1 MEIKEKDNLVKQS
14 IKNKRLENLTKK
26 QAEKPKIEQ
35 ERPTYYFMVV
45 ASKLIQLLTALLASC
60 GFYAFL
66 NDFIDNP
73 TVILIVCIIALAW
86 MERTIGK
93 NFSII
98 SINKLLAREQHF
110 SIIALSVFLVA
121 LSVASTYLGTEST
134 ISFYKKKPV
143 LHNLD
148 LIAAKYD
155 TIQSEN
161 TKAWTAKATA
171 FTAVAEDIH
180 AKNNWRGVTS
190 RSARGAVLA
199 NKESAKNMQDS
210 LIKYQAIIA
219 TKKDKAIQQAKQD
232 NIMMLQDHETMVKKY
247 SNIFEVVS
255 LFAYVLLFVF
265 IYLIERYEIW
275 EKEYLELSLKGK
287 EEPIKEPTKDER
299 TKDKERGKEGIKKGA
314 KDEKTMQFQ
323 YAEAKYKDWDIQYF
337 DNPNKK
343 PRIYVALKDSN
354 GNLTGK
360 VKDYKASELKGLIKS
375 NKGVRSTE
383 LKQYLNKL
391 ENESK

>member
-1 MEIKEKDNLVKQS
+1 MEIREKDNL
-14 IKNKRLENLTKK
+14 IKEAIKKKRLDNLAKK
-26 QAEKPKIEQ
+26 QAEKSKIEQ

-86 MERTIGK
+86 MEHTIGK

-161 TKAWTAKATA
+161 TKDWTAKAAA
-171 FTAVAEDIH
+171 FTVAAEDIH
-180 AKNNWRGVTS
+180 KKNNWRGVTS

-210 LIKYQAIIA
+210 LIKYQAIITA
-219 TKKDKAIQQAKQD
+219 KKDNAIQQAQQ
-232 NIMMLQDHETMVKKY
+232 NNIIMMQDHETMVKKY
-247 SNIFEVVS
+247 SSIFEVVS
-255 LFAYVLLFVF
+255 LVGYILLFLF
-265 IYLIERYEIW
+265 IYFIEEHEIR
-275 EKEYLELSLKGK
+275 ERKDLELSLKGK
-287 EEPIKEPTKDER
+287 EKTIEEPVKDES

-323 YAEAKYKDWDIQYF
+323 YATAEYKDKEVQHF

-360 VKDYKASELKGLIKS
+360 VKAYKASELKGLIKS
-375 NKGVRSTE
+375 NKAERSSE
-383 LKQYLNKL
+383 LKQYLKKL

>member
-1 MEIKEKDNLVKQS
+1 MEIKEKDNLIKQS
-14 IKNKRLENLTKK
+14 IKEKRLQNLAKK
-26 QAEKPKIEQ
+26 QAEKSKIEQ

-66 NDFIDNP
+66 NDFIHNP

-161 TKAWTAKATA
+161 MKDWTAKASA
-171 FTAVAEDIH
+171 FTVAAEDIH
-180 AKNNWRGVTS
+180 KKNNWRGVTS

-219 TKKDKAIQQAKQD
+219 TKKDKAIQQAEKD

-247 SNIFEVVS
+247 SSIFEVVS

-265 IYLIERYEIW
+265 IYLIEKYEIW
-275 EKEYLELSLKGK
+275 EREYLELSLKGK
-287 EEPIKEPTKDER
+287 EEPIKEPIKDER

-314 KDEKTMQFQ
+314 KDEKTIQFQ

>member
-1 MEIKEKDNLVKQS
+1 MEIKEKDNLIKQS
-14 IKNKRLENLTKK
+14 IKEKRLQNLAKK
-26 QAEKPKIEQ
+26 QAEKSKIDQ
-35 ERPTYYFMVV
+35 ERPTYYFMLV
-45 ASKLIQLLTALLASC
+45 ASKVIQLLTALLASC

-66 NDFIDNP
+66 NDFIDNS

-86 MERTIGK
+86 MERTISK
-93 NFSII
+93 NFSNI
-98 SINKLLAREQHF
+98 SINRLLGRDQHF
-110 SIIALSVFLVA
+110 TIIAMSVFLVA

-143 LHNLD
+143 LHNLE

-155 TIQSEN
+155 TIQSDN
-161 TKAWTAKATA
+161 TKDWTAKATVFLA
-171 FTAVAEDIH
+171 AAEDIH
-180 AKNNWRGVTS
+180 KKNNWRGVTS
-190 RSARGAVLA
+190 RSARASVLA

-219 TKKDKAIQQAKQD
+219 TKKDKAIQQAEQD
-232 NIMMLQDHETMVKKY
+232 NTIMLQKHETMVKKY
-247 SNIFEVVS
+247 SSIFEVVS
-255 LFAYVLLFVF
+255 LFGYILLFVF
-265 IYLIERYEIW
+265 IYFIEEYEIR
-275 EKEYLELSLKGK
+275 EKKDLELSLKGK
-287 EEPIKEPTKDER
+287 EEPLNEPIKEESIKYE
-299 TKDKERGKEGIKKGA
+299 ERGKEGIKKGA
-314 KDEKTMQFQ
+314 KDEKTIQFQ
-323 YAEAKYKDWDIQYF
+323 YADAKYKDWDIQHF
-337 DNPNKK
+337 NNPNKK

-383 LKQYLNKL
+383 LKQYLKKL